1 MATELLLI
9 RHAPSQPPGKLY
21 GRLDVAADVS
31 NSAELAL
38 VRQSA
43 GHITR
48 WMTSP
53 AKRCR
58 QTLSAIWGE
67 ETAAVQDARLWE
79 QDFGEWEGR
88 AYSEIP
94 NIGAMKPEALARHR
108 PPAGE
113 SFHDVCARVHPA
125 LLDAVERNGAGR
137 VAIVAHAGVVRA
149 ALALALGAASGEGRA
164 QSLSF
169 DVQPLSITVLRA
181 HAADS
186 FSIVRT
192 NWRPTCE

>member
-9 RHAPSQPPGKLY
+9 RHAPSHPPGKLY
-21 GRLDVAADVS
+21 GRTDVPADVS
-31 NSAELAL
+31 NTAELAQ
-38 VRQSA
+38 VREFA
-43 GHITR
+43 GSVTH

-53 AKRCR
+53 ARRCR

-67 ETAAVQDARLWE
+67 ATAAVADARLWE

-94 NIGAMKPEALARHR
+94 NIGAMAADALASHR

-113 SFHDVCARVHPA
+113 SFRDVCDRVHPA
-125 LLDAVERNGAGR
+125 LLDAIERHGNGRA
-137 VAIVAHAGVVRA
+137 AIIAHAGVVRA
-149 ALALALGAASGEGRA
+149 ALALALGAASGDRPA
-164 QSLSF
+164 QALSF

-181 HAADS
+181 HAANS
-186 FSIVRT
+186 YSIIRT
-192 NWRPTCE
+192 NWRPTCA